1 MEFDSVNC
9 EETERLCAREPRL
22 PMVTVRSELQS
33 SSDLIWDKRGGTR
46 RVMGMWDLYN

>member
-9 EETERLCAREPRL
+9 EETERLCAREL
-22 PMVTVRSELQS
+22 VTVRSELQS